1 MRSYEE
7 IAERIM
13 ARGDKINEER
23 RVRAVK
29 IKQTSYAVSGMCAA
43 VIAGIGLWRVTSGK
57 DVSSSNFPDSG
68 IISDNNTHTSAVPTA
83 TDASVQTA
91 ASTAKT
97 TKQVQTTASGE
108 RSSASTAKNVST
120 TRTSRQTDAVTEKA
134 QETQVNTSA
143 VMRTESAART
153 TVPATNA
160 ARTTVPA
167 TNAVRTTVP
176 TTNAAGTQTAEA
188 VRTTVPETT
197 QTTAKK
203 TIPTAQT
210 QSPVPSQ
217 TSPEVQ
223 TRVPVEATVIVT
235 REASV
240 FDPVLDNYRII
251 SFSFLHNENTSVP
264 TSTTSSEYKCTYYS
278 AESNNAKIG
287 GFLGSIHVRSVE
299 NEGVETDASLYRV
312 MEIDP
317 SVMIAV
323 TYSDSNNFYFYYR
336 NDYRPDTLDM
346 LMNHLSVDAGQ
357 LLSDVRVFPE
367 DYEVTDREALWDIIM
382 EDPYIPDITDDEK
395 YQKSIFIPKAEINFF
410 PKGTTN
416 EGGTIK
422 ISGRGYMRLTYHMV
436 NRAFYIGEERAERI
450 LAYIRENYE
459 PK

>member
-68 IISDNNTHTSAVPTA
+68 IISDNTTHTSAVPTA

-108 RSSASTAKNVST
+108 RGSASTAKNVST
-120 TRTSRQTDAVTEKA
+120 TRTSRQTAAVAENV

-143 VMRTESAART
+143 VMRTES
-153 TVPATNA
+153 A

-176 TTNAAGTQTAEA
+176 TTNAAGTQTAGA

-223 TRVPVEATVIVT
+223 TRAPVIVT
-235 REASV
+235 REVSV
-240 FDPVLDNYRII
+240 FGPVLDNYRII

-264 TSTTSSEYKCTYYS
+264 TSPTSSEYKCTYYS
-278 AESNNAKIG
+278 AESDDTKIG

-323 TYSDSNNFYFYYR
+323 KYSDSNNFYFYYR

-382 EDPYIPDITDDEK
+382 EDPYIPDITDDEE
-395 YQKSIFIPKAEINFF
+395 YQKSIFIPKAEISFF

-450 LAYIRENYE
+450 LAYIRDNYE

>member
-68 IISDNNTHTSAVPTA
+68 IISDNTTHTSAVPTA

-120 TRTSRQTDAVTEKA
+120 TRTSRQTDAVAENV
-134 QETQVNTSA
+134 QETQVNTSD
-143 VMRTESAART
+143 VMRTEA
-153 TVPATNA
+153 A

-176 TTNAAGTQTAEA
+176 TTNAAGTQTAGV

-240 FDPVLDNYRII
+240 FGPVLDNYRII

-264 TSTTSSEYKCTYYS
+264 TSPTSSEYKCTYYS

-323 TYSDSNNFYFYYR
+323 KYSDSNNFYFYYR

-395 YQKSIFIPKAEINFF
+395 YKKSIFIPKAEISFF

-450 LAYIRENYE
+450 LAYIRDNYE

>member
-68 IISDNNTHTSAVPTA
+68 IISDNTTHTSAVPTSSTVA
-83 TDASVQTA
+83 VQTA

-108 RSSASTAKNVST
+108 RGSASTAKNVST
-120 TRTSRQTDAVTEKA
+120 TRTSRQTAAVAENV

-143 VMRTESAART
+143 VMRTESAVRT
-153 TVPATNA
+153 TVST
-160 ARTTVPA
+160 

-176 TTNAAGTQTAEA
+176 TTNAAGTQTSEA

-210 QSPVPSQ
+210 QSPLPSQ

-223 TRVPVEATVIVT
+223 TRVPVEAPVIVT

-240 FDPVLDNYRII
+240 FGPVLDNYRII

-299 NEGVETDASLYRV
+299 NEGVETDASLYRI

-323 TYSDSNNFYFYYR
+323 KYSDSNNFYFYYR

-382 EDPYIPDITDDEK
+382 EDPYIPDITDDEE
-395 YQKSIFIPKAEINFF
+395 YQKSIFIPKAEISFF

>member
-68 IISDNNTHTSAVPTA
+68 IISDNTTHTSAVPTA

-120 TRTSRQTDAVTEKA
+120 TRTSRQTDAVAENV

-143 VMRTESAART
+143 VMRTES
-153 TVPATNA
+153 A

-210 QSPVPSQ
+210 QGPVPSQ

-240 FDPVLDNYRII
+240 FGPVLDNYRII

-278 AESNNAKIG
+278 DESDDTKIG

-323 TYSDSNNFYFYYR
+323 KYSDSNNFYFYYR

>member
-68 IISDNNTHTSAVPTA
+68 IISDNNTHTSAVPTSSTVA
-83 TDASVQTA
+83 VQTA

-97 TKQVQTTASGE
+97 TKQVQTKASGE
-108 RSSASTAKNVST
+108 RGSASTAKNVST
-120 TRTSRQTDAVTEKA
+120 TRTSRQTAAVTENV

-143 VMRTESAART
+143 VMRTES
-153 TVPATNA
+153 A

-176 TTNAAGTQTAEA
+176 TTNAAGTQTAGA

-210 QSPVPSQ
+210 QSPLPSQ

-240 FDPVLDNYRII
+240 LDPVLDNYRII
-251 SFSFLHNENTSVP
+251 SFRFLHNENTSVP
-264 TSTTSSEYKCTYYS
+264 TSPTSSEYKCTYYS

-323 TYSDSNNFYFYYR
+323 KYSDSNNFYFYYR

-450 LAYIRENYE
+450 LAYIRDNYE

>member
-68 IISDNNTHTSAVPTA
+68 IISDNTTHTSAVPTA

-108 RSSASTAKNVST
+108 RGSASTAKNVST
-120 TRTSRQTDAVTEKA
+120 TRTSRQTDAVAENV

-143 VMRTESAART
+143 VMRTES
-153 TVPATNA
+153 A

-176 TTNAAGTQTAEA
+176 TTNAAGTQTAGA

-235 REASV
+235 REQSA

-251 SFSFLHNENTSVP
+251 SFSFLHNDNENTSVP

-323 TYSDSNNFYFYYR
+323 KYSDSNNFYFYYR

-395 YQKSIFIPKAEINFF
+395 YKKSIFIPKAEINFF

-450 LAYIRENYE
+450 LAYIRDNYE

>member
-68 IISDNNTHTSAVPTA
+68 IISDNTTHTSAVPTA

-108 RSSASTAKNVST
+108 RGSASTAKNVST
-120 TRTSRQTDAVTEKA
+120 TRTSRQTDAVAENV

-153 TVPATNA
+153 TVPS
-160 ARTTVPA
+160 

-217 TSPEVQ
+217 TSPEIQ

-264 TSTTSSEYKCTYYS
+264 ISTTSSEYKCTYYS

-287 GFLGSIHVRSVE
+287 RFLGSIHVRSVE

-323 TYSDSNNFYFYYR
+323 KYSDSNNFYFYYR

-382 EDPYIPDITDDEK
+382 EDPYIPDITDDEE
-395 YQKSIFIPKAEINFF
+395 YQKSIFIPKAEISFF

>member
-68 IISDNNTHTSAVPTA
+68 IISDNTTHTSAVPTA

-108 RSSASTAKNVST
+108 RGSASTAKNVST
-120 TRTSRQTDAVTEKA
+120 TRTSRQTDAVAENV

-143 VMRTESAART
+143 VMKTEA
-153 TVPATNA
+153 A

-223 TRVPVEATVIVT
+223 TRVPVEASVIVT
-235 REASV
+235 REQSV

-251 SFSFLHNENTSVP
+251 SFSFLHNDNENTSVP

-299 NEGVETDASLYRV
+299 NEGVETDASLYRI

-323 TYSDSNNFYFYYR
+323 KYSDSNNFYFYYR

-382 EDPYIPDITDDEK
+382 EDPYIPDITDDEE
-395 YQKSIFIPKAEINFF
+395 YQKSIFIPKAEISFF

>member
-68 IISDNNTHTSAVPTA
+68 IISDNTTHTSAVPTA

-120 TRTSRQTDAVTEKA
+120 TRTSRQTDAVAENV

-143 VMRTESAART
+143 VMRTES
-153 TVPATNA
+153 A

-176 TTNAAGTQTAEA
+176 TTNAAGTQTAGA

-235 REASV
+235 REVSV
-240 FDPVLDNYRII
+240 FGPVLDNYRII

-264 TSTTSSEYKCTYYS
+264 TSPTSFEYKCTYYS

-323 TYSDSNNFYFYYR
+323 KYSDSNNFYFYYR

-395 YQKSIFIPKAEINFF
+395 YQKSIFIPKAEISFF

>member
-68 IISDNNTHTSAVPTA
+68 IISDNTTHTSAVPTA

-108 RSSASTAKNVST
+108 RGSASTAKNVST
-120 TRTSRQTDAVTEKA
+120 TRTSRQTAAVAENV

-143 VMRTESAART
+143 VMRTES
-153 TVPATNA
+153 A

-176 TTNAAGTQTAEA
+176 TTNAAGTQTAGA

-223 TRVPVEATVIVT
+223 TRAPVIVT
-235 REASV
+235 REQSA

-323 TYSDSNNFYFYYR
+323 KYSDSNNFYFYYR

-395 YQKSIFIPKAEINFF
+395 YQKSIFIPKAEISFF

-450 LAYIRENYE
+450 LAYIRDNYE

>member
-108 RSSASTAKNVST
+108 RGSASTAKNVST
-120 TRTSRQTDAVTEKA
+120 TRTSRQTDAVAENV

-143 VMRTESAART
+143 VMKTESAARI
-153 TVPATNA
+153 
-160 ARTTVPA
+160 TVPA

-235 REASV
+235 REQSA

-251 SFSFLHNENTSVP
+251 SFRFLHNENSSVP
-264 TSTTSSEYKCTYYS
+264 TSPTSSEYKCTYYS
-278 AESNNAKIG
+278 DESDDTKIG

-299 NEGVETDASLYRV
+299 NEGVETDASLYRI

-323 TYSDSNNFYFYYR
+323 KYSDSNNFYFYYR

-395 YQKSIFIPKAEINFF
+395 YQKSIFIPKAEISFF